1 MKTKWRSINASPKY
15 QSLRIS
21 HVFWFQVLQ
30 HFGQIFLSF
39 PLSHWQVVKQ
49 IVAAISWGR
58 TRHVSL
64 EVGHE
69 PERATHE
76 VGNVLRFQVTTK
88 QQVIT
93 CKATHWPPI
102 NHTVFPFRVVSEER
116 GRKMLYGVES
126 TRMSTGSL
134 FGSFM
139 RMSKVVTV
147 SPPTSSLR
155 DTYMPLRRF
164 SWLIVNEGILFIAN
178 DLIYQFNKRPR
189 DAEAV
194 VGHTVPEVK
203 ILRRVS
209 VFQWHVAYDAE

>member
-1 MKTKWRSINASPKY
+1 MKTKWRSINTSPKF

-49 IVAAISWGR
+49 IVAAIAWGR

-126 TRMSTGSL
+126 TRMKHRLPVWFLHANVEGGDGLATN
-134 FGSFM
+134 
-139 RMSKVVTV
+139 
-147 SPPTSSLR
+147 
-155 DTYMPLRRF
+155 
-164 SWLIVNEGILFIAN
+164 LIL
-178 DLIYQFNKRPR
+178 
-189 DAEAV
+189 
-194 VGHTVPEVK
+194 T
-203 ILRRVS
+203 
-209 VFQWHVAYDAE
+209 